1 MTTPAAQHVE
11 IANDLGTNLYV
22 HLAFYGGG
30 ASDTVLAPG
39 ARAGTYSGT
48 PTAKRVQC
56 IGLHGQFSGSP
67 YATCIDQG
75 AVLSLA
81 VRPDGIERS

>member
-1 MTTPAAQHVE
+1 MTTPVAQQVE
-11 IANDLGTNLYV
+11 IANNLGTNLYV
-22 HLAFYGGG
+22 HMSFYGGG
-30 ASDTVLAPG
+30 TSDSVLVPG

-67 YATCIDQG
+67 YATCIDRD
-75 AVLSLA
+75 AVLSLT